1 MKVGFTCSS
10 FDLLHAG
17 HILMLKECSNN
28 CDYLVVGLQTDPTID
43 RENKNKPVQNV
54 FERYIQLDAIDCV
67 DEIAIY
73 ETEDQL
79 LQLINYIKPDIRFIG
94 EDWRDKRFT
103 GWRQAKFKRY
113 EMFYNKRYGYS
124 TSELRKRVNGSN

>member
-1 MKVGFTCSS
+1 MKIGFTCSS

-103 GWRQAKFKRY
+103 GWRQAKFKHY

>member
-1 MKVGFTCSS
+1 MKIGFTCSS

-79 LQLINYIKPDIRFIG
+79 LQLINYINPDIRFIG

-103 GWRQAKFKRY
+103 GWRQAKLKHY